1 MRTKYCRRVFERKRS
16 ATHAFS
22 RFLSATLDT
31 PVGNRFACL
40 ADTSANSIRSRLLSI
55 TSFCQYRQTMSE
67 LAANSMDDR
76 HWDVFRAELHSSV
89 DRQTIL
95 RVIVDSGAAITGT
108 DRLVLIEDSAG
119 SLNVLAVTGTR
130 SLNARSDEVRSLLKS
145 CREIIATSS
154 GGQWADRPAESKSAK
169 AFRLDRLS
177 LHPANPGSAAVDMT
191 AASDSSQVT
200 YYVLAE
206 AAAGSIDRVKRFP
219 ETLREI
225 AIALQRCPQLAR
237 SKSSAWKKIFIGAA
251 VVVAGLVLIPWEFE
265 LEVPAFAFPKE
276 RRSLF
281 APENG
286 IVDQVSVSEGASIEA
301 GQTLVTLKNS
311 QLAMQLRSVQGDKD
325 TTSVRLR
332 ALGIARTSA
341 AAGSDLAQELIR
353 EELQL
358 EQKLRTLEAETT
370 LLQTQMDSL
379 TLKAPIEGMV
389 FQRRLHERLDQRP
402 VQRGQLLLEIGQT
415 DGPWELELQIP
426 ASSAGYVPIPLGA
439 TVPENGKVVPV
450 RFRTED
456 ADAGQGRAELT
467 SISMGSEISEG
478 RLVCIATA
486 SILSDQIGNPA
497 SLRPGQAVT
506 ARISC
511 GKRSLGFVLFRDVIQ
526 SLRRMWF
533 LWT

>member
-1 MRTKYCRRVFERKRS
+1 
-16 ATHAFS
+16 
-22 RFLSATLDT
+22 
-31 PVGNRFACL
+31 
-40 ADTSANSIRSRLLSI
+40 
-55 TSFCQYRQTMSE
+55 MSE

-76 HWDVFRAELHSSV
+76 HWDVFRAELHASV
-89 DRQTIL
+89 DRPTIL
-95 RVIVDSGAAITGT
+95 RVIVDSGAAITGA
-108 DRLVLIEDSAG
+108 DRLVLLEESAG
-119 SLNVLAVTGTR
+119 ALNVLAVTGTR
-130 SLNARSDEVRSLLKS
+130 SLNVRSDEVRGLLEF
-145 CREIIATSS
+145 CRNLIASS
-154 GGQWADRPAESKSAK
+154 SVGQWTNRQGESGAGK
-169 AFRLDRLS
+169 AFRLDRLRPD
-177 LHPANPGSAAVDMT
+177 LTAD
-191 AASDSSQVT
+191 AASHQRT
-200 YYVLAE
+200 YFLLSE
-206 AAAGSIDRVKRFP
+206 AAEGSIDRVRKFH

-225 AIALQRCPQLAR
+225 TIALQRCPQLAR
-237 SKSSAWKKIFIGAA
+237 SKPFAFKKILISAA
-251 VVVAGLVLIPWEFE
+251 MVIAGLVLIPWEFE

-276 RRSLF
+276 RRSIF

-286 IVDQVSVSEGASIEA
+286 IVDQVSVSEGSSIEA
-301 GQTLVTLKNS
+301 GQTLLTLKNS
-311 QLAMQLRSVQGDKD
+311 QLAMQLRSVQGDRD

-370 LLQTQMDSL
+370 LLQAQLDSL

-426 ASSAGYVPIPLGA
+426 ASSAGCIPIPLGA
-439 TVPENGKVVPV
+439 VVPEDGKVIPV
-450 RFRTED
+450 RFRTGES
-456 ADAGQGRAELT
+456 DAGQGRAELT
-467 SISMGSEISEG
+467 SISMGAEISEG

-486 SILSDQIGNPA
+486 SILPDQDQADGDPA